1 VTEPSRVPL
10 PRSAARPAR
19 RRAAWPRIA
28 RFARGAARV
37 TAAVALALALASAD
51 ASAQGRGVEIRLPTR
66 AALASEGPLVRLVS
80 VLNERELRDLL
91 DHGFPIRLHYRAE
104 LWTVAG
110 WFNDLRGTW
119 EWDVVVRQNAMARTY
134 EVVRLVGNEVTPL
147 GEFSQLSAAIT
158 ATERPYRVPLL
169 PPRGRRSYW
178 NLVVDVEAL
187 SMSDLDE
194 VERWLRGELRPA
206 VRGRRNPGTAVGRG
220 LKTLASRLLGGES
233 RHYEVRSETF
243 RP

>member
-1 VTEPSRVPL
+1 MTDAAPRRAVP
-10 PRSAARPAR
+10 PRSAARATG
-19 RRAAWPRIA
+19 RAAAWRATRLLAVVLLAGTVAATEA
-28 RFARGAARV
+28 R
-37 TAAVALALALASAD
+37 
-51 ASAQGRGVEIRLPTR
+51 AQARGVEIRLPTR
-66 AALASEGPLVRLVS
+66 AALATEGPLVRVVG
-80 VLNERELRDLL
+80 VLDERDLRDLL

-110 WFNDLRGTW
+110 WFNDLRGSW

-134 EVVRLVGNEVTPL
+134 EVARLVGDEVTPL
-147 GEFSQLSAAIT
+147 GEFSQLAA
-158 ATERPYRVPLL
+158 AVAAAERPYRVPLL

-178 NLVVDVEAL
+178 NLVVDVETL

-220 LKTLASRLLGGES
+220 LKTLATRLLGGET

>member
-1 VTEPSRVPL
+1 MSRVRPAP
-10 PRSAARPAR
+10 PRRLAALAAGRAAAWRAAAR
-19 RRAAWPRIA
+19 
-28 RFARGAARV
+28 
-37 TAAVALALALASAD
+37 TAVVALALAVAA
-51 ASAQGRGVEIRLPTR
+51 ARAPAQSHGVEIRLPTR
-66 AALASEGPLVRLVS
+66 AALASEGPLVRLVG
-80 VLNERELRDLL
+80 VLDERELRDLL
-91 DHGFPIRLHYRAE
+91 DHGFPIRIHYRAE

-119 EWDVVVRQNAMARTY
+119 EWDVVLRQNAMARTY
-134 EVVRLVGNEVTPL
+134 EVARLVGDEVTPL
-147 GEFSQLSAAIT
+147 GEFSQLRAAV
-158 ATERPYRVPLL
+158 AAAERPYRVPLL

-178 NLVVDVEAL
+178 NLVVDVETL

-220 LKTLASRLLGGES
+220 LKTLATRLLGGET

>member
-1 VTEPSRVPL
+1 MTRRAPL
-10 PRSAARPAR
+10 SRSASLLAVASL
-19 RRAAWPRIA
+19 AVLL
-28 RFARGAARV
+28 AAR
-37 TAAVALALALASAD
+37 D
-51 ASAQGRGVEIRLPTR
+51 AQAQRGVEIRLPTR
-66 AALASEGPLVRLVS
+66 AALASEGPLVRVVG
-80 VLNERELRDLL
+80 VLDERDLRDLL
-91 DHGFPIRLHYRAE
+91 DHGFPIRLHFRAE

-110 WFNDLRGTW
+110 WFNDLRGSW
-119 EWDVVVRQNAMARTY
+119 EWDVVIRQNAMARTY
-134 EVVRLVGNEVTPL
+134 EVARLVGDEVTPL
-147 GEFSQLSAAIT
+147 GEFTRLAA
-158 ATERPYRVPLL
+158 AVQAAERPYRVPLL

-178 NLVVDVEAL
+178 NLVVDVETL

-220 LKTLASRLLGGES
+220 LKTLATRLLGGET

>member
-1 VTEPSRVPL
+1 MTDASRAPL
-10 PRSAARPAR
+10 PRPAARPAG
-19 RRAAWPRIA
+19 RAATWTRVA
-28 RFARGAARV
+28 RAM
-37 TAAVALALALASAD
+37 TAGALALTLAASSASR
-51 ASAQGRGVEIRLPTR
+51 AGAQGRGVEIRLPTR
-66 AALASEGPLVRLVS
+66 AALASEGPLVRLVG
-80 VLNERELRDLL
+80 VLNERDLRDLL

-110 WFNDLRGTW
+110 WFNDLRGSW
-119 EWDVVVRQNAMARTY
+119 EWDVVVQQNAMARTY
-134 EVVRLVGNEVTPL
+134 EVVRLVGDEVTPL
-147 GEFSQLSAAIT
+147 GEFSQLSAAVT
-158 ATERPYRVPLL
+158 AAERPYRVPLL

-178 NLVVDVEAL
+178 NLVVDVETL

-220 LKTLASRLLGGES
+220 LKTLASRLLGGET